1 MDTRLFFAAAQ
12 AGQTLPTLIFLFLFL
27 LALLLFLVLL
37 PPALFLFLLA
47 LALSILLAC
56 WEKRH
61 GRLETI

>member
-1 MDTRLFFAAAQ
+1 
-12 AGQTLPTLIFLFLFL
+12 
-27 LALLLFLVLL
+27 LLFLVLL
-37 PPALFLFLLA
+37 PPALFLFLLP